1 MKRLIQFVL
10 TALLAVC
17 CNGGALDTPVVIPD
31 DPGVGHDEIVL
42 GKQLDDPYSV
52 VNMEKALSAVYPT
65 KASRVPV
72 PTTHYYV
79 RFLPQNDRQLQMLE
93 KLGIE
98 LLDHPM
104 DYEIVKEGDWYHD
117 PSIPEGEITWQ
128 YAAVP
133 KDTYMPPLVRYEILH
148 ECYIPE
154 DNQETKSADGIDWA
168 AVERESFRLTGNGD
182 MLYELSPTKG
192 DGAQTPAG
200 RITIEDADLGLVEG
214 VRGVRVACNIFVKT
228 AHAFTDEDG
237 RYRMSRSFSGRPR
250 YRLVFKN
257 TKGFCI
263 GLNLLLVPASISSL
277 GKGEASGMDVLVTRD
292 SDRRLF
298 SRCVV
303 NNAGFDYFKRCSAE
317 SPSVKTPPSNL
328 RLWLFQGLDLGITA
342 MLQQGVLIDNGEIG
356 RMLGQYSILVKL
368 FLPDAI
374 VGLKGKDTYAAT
386 YAEAL
391 HVFAHGSHFMLAG
404 RDFWDH
410 YVRYLAK
417 SYLTSGFTLYGV
429 GAEEDHSYCEVAEM
443 WAFYTQTALFKER
456 YGNAIATN
464 FGHDWW
470 FHPQIFEILA
480 EDGLSWQKIFQ
491 VLGSDVT
498 DREIL
503 QKKLNSY
510 YPEHKSTINKAFAMY
525 N

>member
-1 MKRLIQFVL
+1 MKRLFLFSL

-17 CNGGALDTPVVIPD
+17 CTDRVPSPYV
-31 DPGVGHDEIVL
+31 DPYDGPGSGHDQIVL

-52 VNMEKALSAVYPT
+52 TNMEKALSAVYPT

-72 PTTHYYV
+72 PTTHLYV
-79 RFLPQNDRQLQMLE
+79 RFKPQNESQYKQLE
-93 KLGIE
+93 NRGFE

-117 PSIPEGEITWQ
+117 PSIPEEEFTWQ
-128 YAAVP
+128 YCVVP
-133 KDTYMPPLVRYEILH
+133 KDTFLPPLIPHEILH

-154 DNQETKSADGIDWA
+154 EETKSADGIDWA

-182 MLYELSPTKG
+182 LLVEPSRTKG
-192 DGAQTPAG
+192 SSAETPAG
-200 RITIEDADLGLVEG
+200 RITIVDPDLNAPEG

-237 RYRMSRSFSGRPR
+237 RYRMSRSFSGKPR

-257 TKGFCI
+257 STGFCI

-277 GKGEASGMDVLVTRD
+277 GKGEAAGMDVQVTKD

-303 NNAGFDYFKRCSAE
+303 NNAGFDYIKRCSAV
-317 SPSVKTPPSNL
+317 SPSVKTPPSNF
-328 RLWLFQGLDLGITA
+328 RLWLFQGLDFGLVP
-342 MLQQGVLIDNGEIG
+342 MLQQGVLIDRGEVG
-356 RMLGQYSILVKL
+356 RILGQYAILVKL
-368 FLPDAI
+368 FLPDAAI
-374 VGLKGKDTYAAT
+374 GLKGKDTYASI

-391 HVFAHGSHFMLAG
+391 HTFAHGSHFMLAG
-404 RDFWDH
+404 GDYWDH
-410 YVRYLAK
+410 YAGYLIK

-429 GAEEDHSYCEVAEM
+429 GAEEDHGYCEVSEM
-443 WAFYTQTALFKER
+443 WAYFAQTALFRER
-456 YGNAIATN
+456 YGNAIEPR
-464 FGHDWW
+464 FGLDWW
-470 FHPQIFEILA
+470 FHPQILSVLA
-480 EDGLSWQKIFQ
+480 EKGLEWQKVFQ
-491 VLGSDVT
+491 VLSSDVT
-498 DREIL
+498 DREVL
-503 QKKLNSY
+503 QKKLSSY
-510 YPEHKSTINKAFAMY
+510 YPEYKSAINQAFAQY